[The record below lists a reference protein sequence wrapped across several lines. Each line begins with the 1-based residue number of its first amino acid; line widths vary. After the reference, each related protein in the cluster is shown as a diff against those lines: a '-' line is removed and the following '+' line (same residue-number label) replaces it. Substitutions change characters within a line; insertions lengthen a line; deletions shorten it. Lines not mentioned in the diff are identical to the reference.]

1 MMNET
6 KNIFSGTYKT
16 VFEDYVEYKKSLG
29 YNIYDRRRLNVLI
42 NLSKFLNSY
51 NSSDI
56 ILTEEMVYDYIN
68 QSSSLSVSTI
78 HIKESCIRQFGIYLN
93 NMNYKDIF
101 IYPENLV
108 KIESS
113 FIPYIFTKEEIS
125 RIFKAVDEMKEN
137 SEASKKMKLFYQ
149 TLIRLLY
156 STGMRISETLN
167 LKINDV
173 DLMNKVITVNN
184 GKENVSRLIPF
195 NDSVYYWIEKYYVAV
210 ACSHKNYFFESPCN
224 SGKTR
229 CASSVYSMFQKRILV
244 EADIK
249 RKPDNTGPRLHDL
262 RHTFACHCLDK
273 MIRDGKDPYC
283 ALPYLST
290 YLGHKG
296 IESTEKYL
304 RLTEDH
310 FKEITDAGHYIYE
323 ESLSGN
329 YE

>member
-1 MMNET
+1 MMNESR
-6 KNIFSGTYKT
+6 NIFSGVYKT
-16 VFEDYVEYKKSLG
+16 VFDDYVEYKKSLG

-42 NLSKFLNSY
+42 NLNRFLNSY
-51 NSSDI
+51 NPSDV
-56 ILTEEMVYDYIN
+56 ILTEGMVYDYIN
-68 QSSSLSVSTI
+68 QSSGLSVSTI
-78 HIKESCIRQFGIYLN
+78 HIKESCIRQFGIYLH

-108 KIESS
+108 KVESS
-113 FIPYIFTKEEIS
+113 FIPYVFTKDEIS
-125 RIFKAVDEMKEN
+125 RIFKATDEMKEN
-137 SEASKKMKLFYQ
+137 SESSKKIKLFYQ

-156 STGMRISETLN
+156 GTGMRISEILN

-173 DLMNKVITVNN
+173 DLINKVITVNN

-195 NDSVYYWIEKYYVAV
+195 NNSIYYWMKKYYDAI
-210 ACSHKNYFFESPCN
+210 ARFHGTYFFESPYN
-224 SGKTR
+224 SNKTR
-229 CASSVYSMFQKRILV
+229 CESSVYSMFQKRILV
-244 EADIK
+244 EAGIK
-249 RKPDNTGPRLHDL
+249 RKPDNTGPRFHDL

-273 MIRDGKDPYC
+273 MIKDGKDPYC

-304 RLTEDH
+304 RLTEEH

-323 ESLSGN
+323 ESLGDD